1 MLSPPILDEYGR
13 APYPELPATA
23 TMAFRFHQG
32 NKLLLFS
39 AGQIYEGDL
48 IEPERWHHIQ
58 AGLRVFV
65 RLPGGLETAPIVAAL
80 VLANHLNRPDPLP
93 DGSNRVL
100 ELDLFPDRP
109 DSMVPEP
116 EELVQWHR
124 SQIKTLFVYWERA
137 GKASPKRDTPC

>member
-1 MLSPPILDEYGR
+1 MLRLPILDEYCR
-13 APYPELPATA
+13 APYPELPSTA

-48 IEPERWHHIQ
+48 IEPARWHHIQ

-80 VLANHLNRPDPLP
+80 VLANHLNQN
-93 DGSNRVL
+93 SVANSCC
-100 ELDLFPDRP
+100 LDLDLNPDRP
-109 DSMVPEP
+109 LGQEP
-116 EELVQWHR
+116 AAGEVVWWHR

-137 GKASPKRDTPC
+137 GKVGPKRDTPC